1 MTMGTFTLFDTV
13 TLWEADGTDLLK
25 ASNAFQAV
33 LSTSAQALTSAGQSV
48 YGDLTN
54 ELAAGNGYT
63 VGGVVLTGV
72 AITRAAGTTTFTYTG
87 PVPLWTA
94 SGSGIPAWRY
104 LSIYVNATL
113 NGHVKPLVGFVL
125 GDSTPADVPLTASPN
140 TIGCIPGGSGLIAIT
155 HSP

>member
-1 MTMGTFTLFDTV
+1 MAMGTFTLFDTV

-25 ASNAFQAV
+25 ASNAFQIG
-33 LSTSAQALTSAGQSV
+33 LSTVTQALTSAGQSL

-54 ELAAGNGYT
+54 ELATANGYT
-63 VGGVVLTGV
+63 LGGVVLTGV
-72 AITRAAGTTTFTYTG
+72 TITRSGGTTTFTWTG

-94 SGSGIPAWRY
+94 SGGGIAAWRY
-104 LSIYVNATL
+104 AFIYVNATI

-140 TIGCIPGGSGLIAIT
+140 TIGIVPGGSGLIAIT